1 MPSSG
6 TAPTASTSS
15 LASPP
20 QQPTPPL
27 PPTASTSTP
36 TSTSNMHSIPSSTP
50 PTSPP
55 PVPTNLGRARSASRS
70 FSEAQAD
77 LDQQRQQDSLRARA
91 MDHLDE
97 MPGLLTRPGV
107 GKGIDQGGEGITPGE
122 FRAEMETLL
131 LRRRSLSQPANV
143 DPDLPPPTSP
153 TGAVHPYMHSPPGS
167 PTSPTFSSTSKPSLS
182 IQITKANQ
190 LGPSGHPVSPTAPT
204 AAETGTLVRRR
215 SSAAGTRP
223 MLPLPS
229 DHPLPPPI
237 SSVSSSGTPSMLTP
251 LAAVGMPS
259 SSAPTSSSPPP
270 SPTALYDG
278 RSAAHASQELF
289 WLPASL
295 HPELAPQEFKAFI
308 REQTRPDNLARRTSL
323 NSAGRGI
330 RTGART
336 SSLGATL
343 GDSVGR
349 LDRRKSMLRGEYKP
363 RTDDGVG
370 EESSEGSTSEPKRLS
385 RGKSEGAFGSFQGS
399 RRTSGRINF
408 DELTISDLQRLE
420 ELAARAEAEAATE
433 GEGEGE
439 RLGRVLR
446 RSLSLNPSN
455 LVAQAYGSAAHS
467 STDLDFD
474 GLASLSS
481 AGGASGVSDE
491 RSASPVPGL
500 DDDASAADSP
510 LLVHSPG
517 QILRRSARTKIR
529 KAGLIGDGNGHR
541 FGPSRRQRVTSNE
554 WATNPSDDAQ
564 GELSFESSESLD
576 EKGSVEWSEAA
587 SGGTTMGGPSF
598 EGSLEGVSSS
608 SGHQSVVST
617 ASMAEPQYV
626 TGLPAVPR
634 PEVEAVELPVASVTS
649 KPLDAPLPPTPPKS
663 DVSLAPIA
671 SGATAVDPSSADFDW
686 ATHAS
691 NLQQAK
697 RPPLVATPSIQA
709 PGIPS
714 IVRTDTSSPQQQR
727 YSQPPAKATPP
738 PTATKEKKSGWAR
751 LGLSVRSGAATMSS
765 SLEEKKRGKGAQ
777 PTNSALQQ
785 PQREAFHVQDGASFA
800 SQQQQQQQEKDSGF
814 FGGLFGKKKHDH
826 ETGNGANSGV
836 SGMLSKPSGPPTPP
850 LLSEM
855 SNRMAPPPPP
865 PTATAVQLPTGEYV
879 NFYRLPIHVERAV
892 YRLSHIKLANP
903 RRPLYEQVLISNLMF
918 WYLSIINRPTAP
930 PVPVP
935 VPVPLPPPGPARGAS
950 VNGVH
955 TPDESDG
962 SSTSGSA
969 NESPSASSVVQA
981 STAQPTPKRGALTK
995 SGAGNRSSPR
1005 EVAIKPARYEQ
1016 QNRQIDQEYLQKQQ
1030 QQHQQHQ
1037 QQHAPA
1043 RQSQTQPVGF
1053 APIVVDSSQV
1063 ENFGSSNDG
1072 PPRSPQRSPDR
1083 SSAPADM
1090 YSFSNGTAA
1099 TAAQNVSWSS
1109 HSDDHSSQGNSA
1121 RRSSP
1126 PVSPSP
1132 SPNLSTSSSSTR
1144 TFPTTST
1151 SPKPLNSGFQVTS
1164 RVQKLKNRSNSSEE
1178 IVKLSSG
1185 SHLGLGMMKNH
1196 ACNPSNAEGNRRTS
1210 NISDKSFDE
1219 ESLIDAYGVPS
1230 PVLATKASVGTT
1242 GLLEGVVVGG
1252 GQKMDVERSEL
1263 TVLGTGGTRG
1273 TGV

>member
-1 MPSSG
+1 M
-6 TAPTASTSS
+6 
-15 LASPP
+15 
-20 QQPTPPL
+20 
-27 PPTASTSTP
+27 
-36 TSTSNMHSIPSSTP
+36 NSIPSSTP

-55 PVPTNLGRARSASRS
+55 PVPTKLGRARSASRT

-107 GKGIDQGGEGITPGE
+107 GKGIDGGGEGITPGE

-131 LRRRSLSQPANV
+131 LLRRRSLSQPTTV

-153 TGAVHPYMHSPPGS
+153 TGANHPYMHSPPGS

-190 LGPSGHPVSPTAPT
+190 LGPSGNPVSPTAPT

-237 SSVSSSGTPSMLTP
+237 SSASSSGTPSMLAP
-251 LAAVGMPS
+251 LAVGIPS
-259 SSAPTSSSPPP
+259 SSAPASSSPPP

-323 NSAGRGI
+323 SAAAGRGI
-330 RTGART
+330 RSTGART

-370 EESSEGSTSEPKRLS
+370 EASSEGPTSEPKRLS
-385 RGKSEGAFGSFQGS
+385 RGKSEGAFGSGSQGS

-467 STDLDFD
+467 STDVDFD

-481 AGGASGVSDE
+481 AGGASGATDE
-491 RSASPVPGL
+491 RSASPVPAL

-554 WATNPSDDAQ
+554 WATNPSDEAQ
-564 GELSFESSESLD
+564 GESSFESSESLD
-576 EKGSVEWSEAA
+576 EKGSAEWSETA
-587 SGGTTMGGPSF
+587 SAGTTIGGPSF

-617 ASMAEPQYV
+617 ASIAEPQYIEDV
-626 TGLPAVPR
+626 AGSGLSAVPR
-634 PEVEAVELPVASVTS
+634 PEVEAAELSVASVTS

-671 SGATAVDPSSADFDW
+671 SGAPAVDPSSADFDW

-709 PGIPS
+709 PGIAS
-714 IVRTDTSSPQQQR
+714 IIRTDTSSPQQQR
-727 YSQPPAKATPP
+727 YSQPAAKATPP

-777 PTNSALQQ
+777 PTNSAPQQ

-826 ETGNGANSGV
+826 ETGNGANPGV
-836 SGMLSKPSGPPTPP
+836 SGMMSKPSGPPTPP
-850 LLSEM
+850 LQSEV

-865 PTATAVQLPTGEYV
+865 PTATAAQLPTGEYV

-918 WYLSIINRPTAP
+918 WYLSIINRPSPP

-935 VPVPLPPPGPARGAS
+935 VPVPLPPPGPARGPL

-969 NESPSASSVVQA
+969 DSSPSASPVVQA
-981 STAQPTPKRGALTK
+981 SPAQPTPKRGTLTK

-1016 QNRQIDQEYLQKQQ
+1016 QNRQIDQEYLQQQ
-1030 QQHQQHQ
+1030 QQQQQQHQQHQQHQ
-1037 QQHAPA
+1037 QQHAPP
-1043 RQSQTQPVGF
+1043 RQSQAQPVSF
-1053 APIVVDSSQV
+1053 APIVVDSSKV
-1063 ENFGSSNDG
+1063 ENFGSSNAG
-1072 PPRSPQRSPDR
+1072 APPSPQRSPDR

-1090 YSFSNGTAA
+1090 YSFSNGTAGA
-1099 TAAQNVSWSS
+1099 AAQTVSWSS
-1109 HSDDHSSQGNSA
+1109 HSDDHSSQGNPA

-1126 PVSPSP
+1126 PVSPST
-1132 SPNLSTSSSSTR
+1132 SPNLSSSSSSTR
-1144 TFPTTST
+1144 TFPSAST
-1151 SPKPLNSGFQVTS
+1151 SPKPPNSGFQVTS
-1164 RVQKLKNRSNSSEE
+1164 RVQKLQNRSNSSEE

-1185 SHLGLGMMKNH
+1185 SHLGLGMMKTH
-1196 ACNPSNAEGNRRTS
+1196 PCTPSSAEGNRRTS

-1230 PVLATKASVGTT
+1230 PVLETKALVGTA
-1242 GLLEGVVVGG
+1242 GLLEGVVGGWAEDGCGEVRVGSVGDG
-1252 GQKMDVERSEL
+1252 GEV
-1263 TVLGTGGTRG
+1263 RG